1 MSALQTLLAQFRQH
15 TQTER
20 DKGTAFEHLITLY
33 FQHEPYYQ
41 TQYTQVQTYTAWA
54 QQHQQ
59 ALNIVAINDAGI
71 DLVATTHTGEYH
83 AIQCKNY
90 ASDHSIQKADIDSF
104 FTASGKAY
112 FSYRIIV
119 TTTNKWSKNAREAL
133 TNQNPPVAVINLED
147 LENSLI
153 DWTQFHIDTTPVLKP
168 KKGLRPHQQTALR
181 KVEKGFAAGAE
192 RGKLIMAC
200 GTGKTFTSLKIAEK
214 LAGAGKR
221 VLFFGTEFVAAQPNL
236 AGVDAGQRNILKQF
250 CGLLGFGCR
259 EEKEK

>member
-112 FSYRIIV
+112 FS
-119 TTTNKWSKNAREAL
+119 
-133 TNQNPPVAVINLED
+133 
-147 LENSLI
+147 
-153 DWTQFHIDTTPVLKP
+153 
-168 KKGLRPHQQTALR
+168 
-181 KVEKGFAAGAE
+181 
-192 RGKLIMAC
+192 
-200 GTGKTFTSLKIAEK
+200 
-214 LAGAGKR
+214 
-221 VLFFGTEFVAAQPNL
+221 
-236 AGVDAGQRNILKQF
+236 
-250 CGLLGFGCR
+250 
-259 EEKEK
+259 